1 MNTKYLEI
9 IKSPVV
15 TEKAAVLQEGGT
27 YSFYVAPKANKTE
40 IKDAIEKIFKVTV
53 VDVRT
58 INVHPRKKRVGR
70 YTGLTNRKKKAI
82 VKLANGQ
89 SINIA

>member
-1 MNTKYLEI
+1 MNIKYLEI

-82 VKLANGQ
+82 VKLADGQ